1 MVSAKKSLAGYAF
14 IAPWMIGFTLV
25 AVPLGVILG
34 VMLGVILALLL
45 NLELRGMGIYETIF
59 FLSSILPIVVLFFFT
74 QKTFV
79 SGIATTGSNN

>member
-25 AVPLGVILG
+25 AVPRGVILG
-34 VMLGVILALLL
+34 VMLALLL
-45 NLELRGMGIYETIF
+45 NLELRGMGIYQTIF

-79 SGIATTGSNN
+79 SGIATTGSKN

>member
-25 AVPLGVILG
+25 AVPRGVILG
-34 VMLGVILALLL
+34 VMLALLL
-45 NLELRGMGIYETIF
+45 NLELRGMGIYQTIF
-59 FLSSILPIVVLFFFT
+59 FLPSILPIVVLFFFT

-79 SGIATTGSNN
+79 SGIATTGSKN

>member
-1 MVSAKKSLAGYAF
+1 MVSAKKSLVGYAF

-34 VMLGVILALLL
+34 VMLALLL
-45 NLELRGMGIYETIF
+45 NLELRGMGIYQTIF

-79 SGIATTGSNN
+79 SGIATTGSKN

>member
-25 AVPLGVILG
+25 AVPRGVILG
-34 VMLGVILALLL
+34 VMLALLL
-45 NLELRGMGIYETIF
+45 NLELRGMGIYQRIF
-59 FLSSILPIVVLFFFT
+59 FLPSILPIVVLFFFT

-79 SGIATTGSNN
+79 SGIATTGSKN